1 LGAHDKPV
9 PVVTGVTAAKDH
21 ESDYDHAD
29 YYADGRD
36 EKPLA
41 AFHKKLRRSQQ
52 WGTSGTVRR
61 SYGDY

>member
-1 LGAHDKPV
+1 M
-9 PVVTGVTAAKDH
+9 TGVTAAKDH

-41 AFHKKLRRSQQ
+41 AFHKKFAKRY
-52 WGTSGTVRR
+52 GEVN
-61 SYGDY
+61 GDY